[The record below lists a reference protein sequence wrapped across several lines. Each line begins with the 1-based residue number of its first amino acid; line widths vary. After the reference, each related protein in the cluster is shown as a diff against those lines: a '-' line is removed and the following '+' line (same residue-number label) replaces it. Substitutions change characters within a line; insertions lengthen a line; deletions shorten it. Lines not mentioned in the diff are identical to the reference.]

1 MYGYYLTKEEEKEI
15 ISSQDWIIEKE
26 IGNDIEKKVYN
37 LPAISQ
43 KSFYGKAKVIE
54 SNNGYWLLSY
64 NTIVCYVGMR
74 ENRYNRKVP
83 DTVIKLWDG
92 YSVTTMHHINDFFSY
107 VGISIL
113 GGKKFWENLK
123 TNKVYNASKLFSE
136 EEKKRKK
143 ILEEYR
149 KRQAKLSF
157 YED

>member
-1 MYGYYLTKEEEKEI
+1 MYDYYLTREETKEMLTRQEYI
-15 ISSQDWIIEKE
+15 VWRD
-26 IGNDIEKKVYN
+26 IGEDIEKKVYD
-37 LPAISQ
+37 LPSIRQ

-92 YSVTTMHHINDFFSY
+92 YSATTMNHINDFFSY
-107 VGISIL
+107 VGMSVL

-123 TNKVYNASKLFSE
+123 TNKIYNASKLLSE
-136 EEKKRKK
+136 EEKERVQ
-143 ILEEYR
+143 ILEQYR
-149 KRQAKLSF
+149 KRQAK
-157 YED
+157 